1 LGGEGDSG
9 AFCCAPIGYHGIKKK
24 NMTQGF
30 RYGNALACCGLY
42 LNWAL
47 MRWNVGSY
55 SSKAHGFRLYLQL
68 RGLTQEY
75 EPTIV
80 GAGSPGIKRILPT
93 TMDHLKGGIRYNL
106 E

>member
-1 LGGEGDSG
+1 
-9 AFCCAPIGYHGIKKK
+9 
-24 NMTQGF
+24 MTQGF
-30 RYGNALACCGLY
+30 RYGKALACCGLD

-55 SSKAHGFRLYLQL
+55 SSKARGFRLYLQL
-68 RGLTQEY
+68 RGLTPEY

-93 TMDHLKGGIRYNL
+93 TDYVSS
-106 E
+106 

>member
-1 LGGEGDSG
+1 
-9 AFCCAPIGYHGIKKK
+9 
-24 NMTQGF
+24 MTQGF
-30 RYGNALACCGLY
+30 RYGKALTCCGLY
-42 LNWAL
+42 LDWAL

-55 SSKAHGFRLYLQL
+55 SSNAHGFRLYFQL

-80 GAGSPGIKRILPT
+80 GAGSPSIKRILPT
-93 TMDHLKGGIRYNL
+93 TMYQLKGGIRYNL